1 MTPGAAVELMNR
13 AVMMALM
20 VAAPLLITALVIGVI
35 VSLVQ
40 ALTQIQEQTLT
51 FIPKLIGVALVMLL
65 TLPWMVRQLVGYLV
79 GILDLLPSL
88 VG

>member
-1 MTPGAAVELMNR
+1 MTPGTAVELMSR

-51 FIPKLIGVALVMLL
+51 FIPKLIGVAVVMLL
-65 TLPWMVRQLVGYLV
+65 TLPWMVRQLVEYLV

>member
-1 MTPGAAVELMNR
+1 MTPGAVVELVNR
-13 AVMMALM
+13 AVLMALM

-35 VSLVQ
+35 ISLVQ

-51 FIPKLIGVALVMLL
+51 FIPKLVGVCVVLLL
-65 TLPWMVRQLVGYLV
+65 TLPWMVRQLVEYLV

-88 VG
+88 TA

>member
-20 VAAPLLITALVIGVI
+20 IAAPLLITALVIGVI

-51 FIPKLIGVALVMLL
+51 FIPKLVGVAMVMLL
-65 TLPWMVRQLVGYLV
+65 TLPWMVRQLVEYLV

>member
-51 FIPKLIGVALVMLL
+51 FIPKLIGVAMVMLL
-65 TLPWMVRQLVGYLV
+65 TLPWMVRQLVEYLV

>member
-35 VSLVQ
+35 VSLIQ

-51 FIPKLIGVALVMLL
+51 FIPKLIGVAVVMLL
-65 TLPWMVRQLVGYLV
+65 TLPWMVRQLVEYLV